1 MKILLITLLIVLS
14 AAQRNSEDETWR
26 LFQDHREALEDND
39 PGLIDKGK
47 EPPRHQDP
55 DHELDKIKTTDNKN
69 WLDHDIIAALVGGG
83 ISIIS
88 VVLFILRL
96 IQKIREIRRAGEGM
110 GDLFLDLLIALLS
123 FVHRRRNAPIDV

>member
-1 MKILLITLLIVLS
+1 MKILLIALLIVFS

-47 EPPRHQDP
+47 EPRHQDP
-55 DHELDKIKTTDNKN
+55 DHELDKIKTTDKKN

-110 GDLFLDLLIALLS
+110 GDLLLDLIIALLS
-123 FVHRRRNAPIDV
+123 FVRRRQNAPIDA